1 MVLYMVLWVLLLGGS
16 VTSTTPRPAIEHSP
30 RAGGQFHDLAITL
43 LANSEARLKDKEY
56 LPLEGEKFFVARF
69 SCAEVV
75 ARYGDPAVFE
85 TSPLHAAITRAT
97 QTVVCTFNTCLEPEC
112 EWGMGEQA
120 RVHVDVSDTVD
131 RLKEKIGVVVGL
143 SVGEFRIFRKSG
155 SGVSQHKKEM
165 VDMSRAMRDEA
176 ITWGA
181 ARNRVVVMKGR
192 PPRQGVH
199 TVKLVWLERHDNG
212 LWTST
217 RDGGTLDVLEAE
229 TVAQVKS
236 NVIRTA
242 AAEARPGGEA
252 PDRDENG
259 MDTPHLRLRDD
270 RGFAGAGPRKILVDE
285 LPLGGSSGQVNHPL
299 SYWSLYLSPSKLG
312 MVPVKSSLRWCVVV
326 MRGVGAGT
334 ADEVLDQDSV
344 CAMVAGP
351 RSQDRHRQ
359 RAVGARAL
367 EARCLGAR
375 TAARNARGARRE
387 CQRRVCSIG
396 QVDRHPRGS
405 LAAWQEHVVGGYAPR
420 STGKPA
426 VGAGCG

>member
-1 MVLYMVLWVLLLGGS
+1 MVWVLLRAGS
-16 VTSTTPRPAIEHSP
+16 VSPTTPRPEIEHSP

-85 TSPLHAAITRAT
+85 TSPLHTAITRAT
-97 QTVVCTFNTCLEPEC
+97 QTVVCTFNTCLES
-112 EWGMGEQA
+112 EWGTGEQA
-120 RVHVDVSDTVD
+120 RVQVDVSDNVD
-131 RLKEKIGVVVGL
+131 RLKEKISVVVGL

-165 VDMSRAMRDEA
+165 VDMSRAMRDEG

-192 PPRQGVH
+192 APRQGMH

-259 MDTPHLRLRDD
+259 VDTPHLRLRDD

-299 SYWSLYLSPSKLG
+299 SCWSLYLSPSKLG
-312 MVPVKSSLRWCVVV
+312 MVPVKSSLRSGVVV
-326 MRGVGAGT
+326 MRAVSAGT
-334 ADEVLDQDSV
+334 ADEVRDQDSV

-367 EARCLGAR
+367 EARRLGAG

-387 CQRRVCSIG
+387 C
-396 QVDRHPRGS
+396 
-405 LAAWQEHVVGGYAPR
+405 
-420 STGKPA
+420 
-426 VGAGCG
+426 